1 MRSLIE
7 ARLADRPPPM
17 DPRAELLESVHG
29 SVPSE
34 LLEML
39 DHPTRPAAVLLG
51 LVERRGDLSIILTER
66 AAGLKEHPGQVS
78 FPGGRIERDD
88 PSPMAAALREAEEEI
103 GLKEEKVVVAGCL
116 DPYLTVTGFLI
127 TPVVG
132 FVDKNFIAKPD
143 PIEVNEVFELPL
155 KKVLEGGSI
164 ERGYRTRPDFDVTFR
179 IYELSF
185 EGHHIWGATAAILLK
200 FLDLIS
206 NEKTTL

>member
-17 DPRAELLESVHG
+17 DPRAELLESVYG

-39 DHPTRPAAVLLG
+39 DHPARPAAVLLG
-51 LVERRGDLSIILTER
+51 LVERRGGLSIILTER
-66 AAGLKEHPGQVS
+66 AASLKDHPGQVS
-78 FPGGRIERDD
+78 FPGGHIERGDT
-88 PSPMAAALREAEEEI
+88 SPMAAALREAEEEI